1 MIATLAAT
9 TLLAMQQPVLLQR
22 VFRAGGEW
30 SRDVSLTLSSAM
42 GDVLVTLKMTEKTLE
57 VDDLRAT
64 VQVSLNDVV
73 VRLGENEMPSNSVAP
88 ITVRMDNRG
97 FVLNGLPRVAG
108 NNLSFLRYIGVLP
121 AEALL
126 VGKSVPFS
134 FESSDPAGTKLSGSV
149 LLEEM
154 KGKTAVIVVKS
165 SLSAPGTSK
174 PIQLSYK
181 AWVDASSGEVKE
193 AEGTVT
199 DVPAMQG
206 VDVSAIQFVI
216 KESKGSEKER
226 SQ

>member
-9 TLLAMQQPVLLQR
+9 TLLAVQQPVLLQR
-22 VFRAGGEW
+22 VFRAGDEW

-42 GDVLVTLKMTEKTLE
+42 GDVLVTLKMSEKTLE
-57 VDDLRAT
+57 VDGLRAT
-64 VQVSLNDVV
+64 VQVALGDVV
-73 VRLGENEMPSNSVAP
+73 VRIGENEMPTNSIAP

-108 NNLSFLRYIGVLP
+108 NNLSFLRYVGVLP

-126 VGKSVPFS
+126 VGKSVPIS

-154 KGKTAVIVVKS
+154 KGKTAVIIVKS
-165 SLSAPGTSK
+165 SLSAPGTSM

-181 AWVDASSGEVKE
+181 AWVDASSGKVKE

-206 VDVSAIQFVI
+206 LEVSAIQFVI

-226 SQ
+226 SH